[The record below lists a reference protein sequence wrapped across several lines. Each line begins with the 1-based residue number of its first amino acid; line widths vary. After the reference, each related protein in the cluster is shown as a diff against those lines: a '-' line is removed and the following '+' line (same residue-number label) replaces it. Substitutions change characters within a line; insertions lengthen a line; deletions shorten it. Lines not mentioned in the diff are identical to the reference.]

1 MSKKSLLALM
11 AAVMAP
17 SFSADLGIRSAIPSK
32 GCRTMPHR
40 PSGGAAAKRA
50 AKKNRQK

>member
-1 MSKKSLLALM
+1 MSKKSLIALM
-11 AAVMAP
+11 AAALAP
-17 SFSADLGIRSAIPSK
+17 SFSVDLGIRSAIPSQ

-40 PSGGAAAKRA
+40 PSGVAAAKRA